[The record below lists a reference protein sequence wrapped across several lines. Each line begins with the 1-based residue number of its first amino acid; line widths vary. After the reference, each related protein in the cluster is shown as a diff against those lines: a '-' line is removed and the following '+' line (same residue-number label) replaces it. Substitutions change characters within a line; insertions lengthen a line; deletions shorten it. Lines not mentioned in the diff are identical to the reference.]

1 MKTKFGMMLAVC
13 AFVASAVPAQELPR
27 KVENVTLTDIQK
39 IPNVLTL
46 PHYGEKN
53 LMIFYLDS
61 EARKQNEAFTYEIEE
76 QHLAD
81 SPNIFGFGIINI
93 KDSFW
98 PASWIRSGARS
109 RTKDNGG
116 IVLTDNNR
124 ILANAWE
131 LGDCDNQFVL
141 LFVNKAGE
149 LVFMRKGELTEQDK
163 QDFYKI
169 IDRYK

>member
-1 MKTKFGMMLAVC
+1 MKRIGILLAVL
-13 AFVASAVPAQELPR
+13 ALTASAAKAQELPR
-27 KVENVTLTDIQK
+27 KVENVTLTDIEK
-39 IPNVLTL
+39 NPNALTL

-61 EARKQNEAFTYEIEE
+61 EARNQNKAFTYEIEE

-93 KDSFW
+93 KDSMW
-98 PASWIRSGARS
+98 PASWIRSGARG
-109 RTKDNGG
+109 RTKNNGG
-116 IVLTDNNR
+116 VVLTDNDR
-124 ILANAWE
+124 ILADAWE
-131 LGDCDNQFVL
+131 LGDCNNQFVL

-163 QDFYKI
+163 QDFYKV

>member
-1 MKTKFGMMLAVC
+1 MKTTFGMMLAAC
-13 AFVASAVPAQELPR
+13 AFAASAVAQDLPR

-39 IPNVLTL
+39 KPNELTL

-61 EARKQNEAFTYEIEE
+61 EARNQNKAFTYEIEE

-81 SPNIFGFGIINI
+81 GPNIFGFGIINI
-93 KDSFW
+93 KDSIW
-98 PASWIRSGARS
+98 PASWIRSGARG
-109 RTKDNGG
+109 RTKNNGG
-116 IVLTDNNR
+116 VVLTDNNR
-124 ILANAWE
+124 ILADTWE

-163 QDFYKI
+163 QEFYKV
-169 IDRYK
+169 IDQYK